1 MSVRSVW
8 VGDSTCYGYY
18 ASTLDGRYSSIT
30 SRAMGWDELNFSVPG
45 SGYTVP
51 GYRTFGQ
58 QLAEGASQVPD
69 PQSVSWVL
77 IMGGVNDAGW
87 NRDPDEVAKAV
98 VAAVAQARSS
108 YPQARVVVGVEPT
121 VHSMDADRQQARVA
135 MAKVIQDAAGKVADL
150 VIPGMMDVCGAD
162 ESLRSDEWHPNSRG
176 HQLIAGYI
184 LRHLDGYDPGAGH
197 DDVGTVRRR
206 YAPGRADAA
215 ANEAREQIRRE
226 REKSEANRPTGTEID
241 QTSAKLKAV
250 TAQLKAQ
257 QEQLEQQQESLE
269 RQQED
274 ILRTTPVFSTYQ
286 GSSPGGALGGGWSQL
301 VSLHVRRDATHGKRN
316 AILLISVSA
325 VKTGDGMPLLKCLAG
340 GGSAGVFPGVTANGD
355 DFGGTSSTSIGG
367 DVDVVLYGRS
377 TVDGASP
384 VGSVAMKVTVISL
397 A

>member
-1 MSVRSVW
+1 MSVQSVW

-18 ASTLDGRYSSIT
+18 ASTLEGRYSSIT
-30 SRAMGWDELNFSVPG
+30 SRAMGWDELNFSVPS

-51 GYRTFGQ
+51 GYRTFDQ

-69 PQSVSWVL
+69 PQSVSRVL
-77 IMGGVNDAGW
+77 IMGGVNDAG
-87 NRDPDEVAKAV
+87 RDPDEVAKAV
-98 VAAVAQARSS
+98 GAAVAQARSS

-121 VHSMDADRQQARVA
+121 VHSMDANRQQARVA

-206 YAPGRADAA
+206 YAPGRADTA
-215 ANEAREQIRRE
+215 ANDIRERIRRE

-340 GGSAGVFPGVTANGD
+340 GASAGVFPGVTANGD

-384 VGSVAMKVTVISL
+384 VGSVSMKVTVISL